1 MLLSVNQILKI
12 LTLIQ
17 VDKKDYE

>member
-1 MLLSVNQILKI
+1 LDKINPYDI

-17 VDKKDYE
+17 VDPS